1 MKKCCKINKFDIFAL
16 LPENAHVK
24 KTKVCFVQQ
33 KSRNKTTARRCSH
46 RFAPCTNKKIKLQ
59 RKSHFALVSVCNVSC
74 VSPCCLKTP
83 TLKEA
88 KVCFVQQKSRNKTTA
103 RRRFHRFAP
112 CTNKKSNCNEKA
124 TLFLCKQLECLL
136 CFALLPE
143 NAHVKKTKVCFVQQK
158 SRNKTTARRCFHR
171 FAPCTN
177 KKIKL
182 QRKSHFCFS
191 KRFCN
196 DKLESF
202 T

>member
-1 MKKCCKINKFDIFAL
+1 M
-16 LPENAHVK
+16 
-24 KTKVCFVQQ
+24 QQ
-33 KSRNKTTARRCSH
+33 KSRNKTTARRCFH

-59 RKSHFALVSVCNVSC
+59 RKSHFCFSASSWNVSC
-74 VSPCCLKTP
+74 VSPCCLKTS

-182 QRKSHFCFS
+182 QRKSHFVLVSVFAMTNL
-191 KRFCN
+191 KVLRKF
-196 DKLESF
+196 LF
-202 T
+202 LMP